1 MVQIFMY
8 GLTIFH
14 MDAIIG
20 VISNIFL
27 DFYYNFSILELRI
40 LSIYMNELKFPDKFL
55 FGTAVASYQVEGGIY
70 NNDWTIWENKSN
82 SVCVEPCNEACKHY
96 EMLDQDIDL
105 LVKLGIKAFRFSIE
119 WSRVEP
125 NEGSFDND
133 AINHYIE
140 KAKKLISNDITPIIT
155 FHHFT
160 TPEWLFNKGSWLN
173 PKSDIYFN
181 NYVDKLM
188 QLLPKEIVYFNTINE
203 PGIFAF
209 FGYFSTNKFP
219 PGIANETK
227 FIKASENI
235 MSAHKKALNTI
246 KKYNQNAKVGMT
258 HALQEWEDED
268 NNKLKEYLKYHLED
282 KFLEASVDDDFIGLQ
297 TYTIVRYP
305 KNIFLKLSN
314 ALLLNVGIIR
324 KFILPRIIQI
334 FAGRNGAITNETR
347 TTKMGYEYRP
357 EAVLYNLKRLKKIF
371 PNKEVFIT
379 ENGIATDNDDERI
392 EFVTTVLKDVHKFQK
407 EHKNVIGYL
416 YWSLLDNFEWDL
428 GYQMNFG
435 LVEVDKSDYSRKPH
449 NSAYWF
455 GNISKTNNLSN

>member
-1 MVQIFMY
+1 
-8 GLTIFH
+8 
-14 MDAIIG
+14 
-20 VISNIFL
+20 
-27 DFYYNFSILELRI
+27 
-40 LSIYMNELKFPDKFL
+40 MNELKFPDKFL

-96 EMLDQDIDL
+96 EMLNQDIEL
-105 LVKLGIKAFRFSIE
+105 LKELGIKAFRFSIE
-119 WSRVEP
+119 WSRIEP
-125 NEGSFDND
+125 TEGNYDID
-133 AINHYIE
+133 AINHYVD
-140 KAKKLISNDITPIIT
+140 KAKKLIANNITPIIT

-160 TPEWLFNKGSWLN
+160 TPEWLYKKDSWLN
-173 PKSDIYFN
+173 PNADNYFD
-181 NYVDKLM
+181 NYVEKLM
-188 QLLPKEIVYFNTINE
+188 EYLPNEIEYFNTINE

-235 MSAHKKALNTI
+235 MSAHKKALKTI

-258 HALQEWEDED
+258 HALQEWEDDD
-268 NNKLKEYLKYHLED
+268 NNKLKKYLKYHLED
-282 KFLEASVDDDFIGLQ
+282 KFLDASIDDDFIGLQ

-305 KNIFLKLSN
+305 KNIFLKIFNS
-314 ALLLNVGIIR
+314 LLINIGFIR

-334 FAGRNGAITNETR
+334 FAGRMGAITSETR

-357 EAVLYNLKRLKKIF
+357 EAVLYNLKRLNNIF
-371 PNKEVFIT
+371 PDKEIFIT

-392 EFVTTVLKDVHKFQK
+392 EFVTTVLQDVHRFQS
-407 EHKNVIGYL
+407 EHNNVIGYL

-435 LVEVDKSDYSRKPH
+435 LVEVDKETYERIPH
-449 NSAYWF
+449 KSASWF
-455 GNISKTNNLSN
+455 GNISSSNVLSIN

>member
-1 MVQIFMY
+1 
-8 GLTIFH
+8 
-14 MDAIIG
+14 
-20 VISNIFL
+20 
-27 DFYYNFSILELRI
+27 
-40 LSIYMNELKFPDKFL
+40 MNELKFPEKFL

-96 EMLDQDIDL
+96 EMLDQDIEL
-105 LVKLGIKAFRFSIE
+105 LKELGIKAFRFSIE
-119 WSRVEP
+119 WSRIEP
-125 NEGSFDND
+125 TEGNYDTD
-133 AINHYIE
+133 AINHYVE
-140 KAKKLISNDITPIIT
+140 KAKKLIANNITPIIT

-160 TPEWLFNKGSWLN
+160 TPEWLYKKDSWLN
-173 PKSDIYFN
+173 PNADNYFD
-181 NYVDKLM
+181 NYVAKLM
-188 QLLPKEIVYFNTINE
+188 EYLPNEIEYFNTINE

-219 PGIANETK
+219 PGIANESK
-227 FIKASENI
+227 FIQASENI
-235 MSAHKKALNTI
+235 MSAHKKALKTI

-258 HALQEWEDED
+258 HALQEWEDDD

-282 KFLEASVDDDFIGLQ
+282 KFLDASINDDFIGLQ

-305 KNIFLKLSN
+305 KNIFLKIFNS
-314 ALLLNVGIIR
+314 LLLNIGFVR

-334 FAGRNGAITNETR
+334 FAGRNGAITSETR

-357 EAVLYNLKRLKKIF
+357 EAVLYNLRRLNKIF
-371 PNKEVFIT
+371 PDKEIFIT

-392 EFVTTVLKDVHKFQK
+392 EFVTTVLQDVYRFQA
-407 EHKNVIGYL
+407 EHNNVIGYL

-435 LVEVDKSDYSRKPH
+435 VVEVNRETYERIPHKSAS
-449 NSAYWF
+449 WF
-455 GNISKTNNLSN
+455 GNISSSNILSIN